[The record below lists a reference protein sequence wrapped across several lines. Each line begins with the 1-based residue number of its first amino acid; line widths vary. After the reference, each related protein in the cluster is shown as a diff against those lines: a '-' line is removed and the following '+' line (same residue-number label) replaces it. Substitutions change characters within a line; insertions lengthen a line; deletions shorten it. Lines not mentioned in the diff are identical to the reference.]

1 MKVEAQKT
9 DGEWAI
15 SWYDPQDFIQD
26 PDDDT
31 PGEITFTAQII
42 DDNFLLTSFTIVFKN
57 KDTDELVIGIQVRD
71 VELGVRTFWFNE
83 GVEFIDSD
91 AYPSIVTE
99 FENTLEIDSLCLNE
113 DPDYRYS
120 CAFAK
125 KVQLEIE
132 RAEILLTQ

>member
-1 MKVEAQKT
+1 MYLLKT
-9 DGEWAI
+9 VACYSANNFSARSI
-15 SWYDPQDFIQD
+15 SSC
-26 PDDDT
+26 
-31 PGEITFTAQII
+31 TFTVQIVDGTGTI
-42 DDNFLLTSFTIVFKN
+42 SQDGHFLLTSFTINFKN
-57 KDTDELVIGIQVRD
+57 KDTGELVIGVQVRD

-132 RAEILLTQ
+132 RAEQLLT